1 MTLAEHFREF
11 RRRVI
16 VSGVCVS
23 AIAIAVGIWFYWPIY
38 WKLTEPWEQY
48 KAANPDTLI
57 VLNFGE
63 ATSALS
69 QRISLSI
76 WAGVILASPIWLY
89 QIWGFIVPG
98 LTKKEKRWSLGFIAA
113 MVPLFLTGV
122 FVAFSI
128 LPTALLVLYGFTPPG
143 ASNLQDNAKYF
154 AFVTRL
160 ILVFGIGFLLPVFI
174 VALNLVGVLPSR
186 TILGGW
192 RIATLLIMVFAA
204 VATPTGDAYT
214 MLLLGGPLLV
224 LYLIAGLIARV
235 IERRR
240 ERNRPEWAKDVA
252 DDQPSAL

>member
-1 MTLAEHFREF
+1 MTLAEHFKEF
-11 RRRVI
+11 RRRI
-16 VSGVCVS
+16 IISGLSVS
-23 AIAIAVGIWFYWPIY
+23 AIAMAVGIWFYWPIY

-63 ATSALS
+63 ATAALS

-76 WAGVILASPIWLY
+76 WAGVILSSPIWLY
-89 QIWGFIVPG
+89 QIWAFIVPG
-98 LTKKEKRWSLGFIAA
+98 LTKREKRWSLGFIAA

-174 VALNLVGVLPSR
+174 IALNLVGVLPSR
-186 TILGGW
+186 VILGSW
-192 RIATLLIMVFAA
+192 RIAALLIMVFAA

-214 MLLLGGPLLV
+214 MLLLGVPLLV
-224 LYLIAGLIARV
+224 LYIVAGFIAKF
-235 IERRR
+235 IEKRR
-240 ERNRPEWAKDVA
+240 ERNRPEWSKDLA

>member
-16 VSGVCVS
+16 VSGVSVS

-214 MLLLGGPLLV
+214 MLLLGGPLFA

>member
-16 VSGVCVS
+16 VSGASIAVL
-23 AIAIAVGIWFYWPIY
+23 AIAIGIWFYWPIY

-76 WAGVILASPIWLY
+76 WAGVILSSPIWLY
-89 QIWGFIVPG
+89 QIWAFIVPG

-113 MVPLFLTGV
+113 MVPLFLSGV
-122 FVAFSI
+122 FVAYSV
-128 LPTALLVLYGFTPPG
+128 LPTALMVLYGFTPPG

-186 TILGGW
+186 VILGSW

-224 LYLIAGLIARV
+224 LYLIAGVIARF
-235 IERRR
+235 IDRRR
-240 ERNRPEWAKDVA
+240 ERDRPEWATDLA
-252 DDQPSAL
+252 DDQASAL

>member
-16 VSGVCVS
+16 VSGASIAVV
-23 AIAIAVGIWFYWPIY
+23 AIAIGIWFYWPIY

-76 WAGVILASPIWLY
+76 WAGVILSSPIWLY
-89 QIWGFIVPG
+89 QIWAFIVPG

-122 FVAFSI
+122 FVAYSV
-128 LPTALLVLYGFTPPG
+128 LPTALMVLYGFTPPG

-186 TILGGW
+186 VILGGW

-224 LYLIAGLIARV
+224 LYLIAGVIARF
-235 IERRR
+235 IDRRR
-240 ERNRPEWAKDVA
+240 ERDRPEWATDLA
-252 DDQPSAL
+252 DDQASAL

>member
-16 VSGVCVS
+16 VSGASIAVL
-23 AIAIAVGIWFYWPIY
+23 AIAIGIWFYWPIY

-76 WAGVILASPIWLY
+76 WAGVILSSPIWLY
-89 QIWGFIVPG
+89 QIWAFIVPG

-122 FVAFSI
+122 FVAYSV
-128 LPTALLVLYGFTPPG
+128 LPTALMVLYGFTPPG

-186 TILGGW
+186 VILGGW

-224 LYLIAGLIARV
+224 LYLIAGVIARF
-235 IERRR
+235 IDRRR
-240 ERNRPEWAKDVA
+240 ERDRPEWATDLA
-252 DDQPSAL
+252 DDQASAL

>member
-1 MTLAEHFREF
+1 MTLAEHFKEF
-11 RRRVI
+11 RRRLI
-16 VSGVCVS
+16 VSAASVAVF
-23 AIAIAVGIWFYWPIY
+23 AIAVGIWYYWPIY
-38 WKLTEPWEQY
+38 WKLTEPWELY
-48 KAANPDTLI
+48 KDANPDSLI
-57 VLNFGE
+57 TLNFGE

-98 LTKKEKRWSLGFIAA
+98 LTRKEKRWSLGFIAA

-122 FVAFSI
+122 YVAFSI
-128 LPTALLVLYGFTPPG
+128 LPTALMVLYGFTPPG
-143 ASNLQDNAKYF
+143 ASNLLDNARYF

-186 TILGGW
+186 VVLGSW
-192 RIATLLIMVFAA
+192 RIAALLIMVFSA

-214 MLLLGGPLLV
+214 MLLLGIPLFL
-224 LYLIAGLIARV
+224 LYIAAGFVAKV

-240 ERNRPEWAKDVA
+240 ERDRPQWAQDLS
-252 DDQPSAL
+252 DDQASAL

>member
-16 VSGVCVS
+16 VSGASIAVL
-23 AIAIAVGIWFYWPIY
+23 AIAIGIWFYWPIY

-76 WAGVILASPIWLY
+76 WAGVILSSPIWLY
-89 QIWGFIVPG
+89 QIWAFIVPG

-122 FVAFSI
+122 FVAYSV
-128 LPTALLVLYGFTPPG
+128 LPTALMVLYGFTPPG

-186 TILGGW
+186 VILGSW

-224 LYLIAGLIARV
+224 LYLIAGVIARF
-235 IERRR
+235 IDRRR
-240 ERNRPEWAKDVA
+240 ERDRPEWATDLA
-252 DDQPSAL
+252 DDQASAL

>member
-16 VSGVCVS
+16 VSGASIAVV
-23 AIAIAVGIWFYWPIY
+23 AIAIGIWFYWPIY

-76 WAGVILASPIWLY
+76 WAGVILSSPIWLY
-89 QIWGFIVPG
+89 QIWAFIVPG

-122 FVAFSI
+122 FVAYSV
-128 LPTALLVLYGFTPPG
+128 LPTALMVLYGFTPPG

-186 TILGGW
+186 VILGSW

-224 LYLIAGLIARV
+224 LYLIAGVIARF
-235 IERRR
+235 IDRRR
-240 ERNRPEWAKDVA
+240 ERDRPEWATDLA
-252 DDQPSAL
+252 DDQASAL

>member
-16 VSGVCVS
+16 VSGVSVS

>member
-16 VSGVCVS
+16 VSGASIAVL
-23 AIAIAVGIWFYWPIY
+23 AIAIGVWFYWPIY

-76 WAGVILASPIWLY
+76 WAGVILSSPIWLY
-89 QIWGFIVPG
+89 QIWAFIVPG
-98 LTKKEKRWSLGFIAA
+98 LTKREKRWSLGFIAA

-122 FVAFSI
+122 FVAYSV
-128 LPTALLVLYGFTPPG
+128 LPTALMVLYGFTPPG

-186 TILGGW
+186 VILGSW

-224 LYLIAGLIARV
+224 LYLIAGLIARF
-235 IERRR
+235 IEKRR
-240 ERNRPEWAKDVA
+240 ERNRPEWATDLA
-252 DDQPSAL
+252 DDQASAL